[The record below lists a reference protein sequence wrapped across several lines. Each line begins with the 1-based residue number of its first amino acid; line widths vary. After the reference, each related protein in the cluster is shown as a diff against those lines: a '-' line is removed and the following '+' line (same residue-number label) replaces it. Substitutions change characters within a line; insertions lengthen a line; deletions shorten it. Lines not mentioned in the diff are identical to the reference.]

1 MALRFNED
9 EAELSEINVTPFID
23 VILVL
28 LIVFMV
34 AAPLST
40 VDVPVNLPG
49 SSAPAG
55 DRPETP
61 LWLTVTVDRRLILDD
76 TPVSADGLAALLDA
90 RTDGQRDTP
99 VFLRADRSVDYGG
112 LMQVLD
118 ALREAGYL
126 KVALVGLEAAP

>member
-1 MALRFNED
+1 MALRLD
-9 EAELSEINVTPFID
+9 EGDAELSEINVTPFID

-34 AAPLST
+34 AAPFST

-49 SSAPAG
+49 SSAPAS
-55 DRPETP
+55 DRPEEP
-61 LWLTVTVDRRLILDD
+61 LWLTLTAEQSLLLDD
-76 TPVSADGLAALLDA
+76 SPVARDALAAALDA
-90 RTDGQRDTP
+90 QTGGKRETP
-99 VFLRADRSVDYGG
+99 VFLRADRSIDYGA

-118 ALREAGYL
+118 ALRSAGYL

>member
-1 MALRFNED
+1 MALRLD
-9 EAELSEINVTPFID
+9 EGDAELSEINVTPFID

-49 SSAPAG
+49 SSAPMG
-55 DRPETP
+55 DRPDEP
-61 LWLTVTVDRRLILDD
+61 LWLTVTADRRLLLDD
-76 TPVSADGLAALLDA
+76 TTVSGGGLAALLDA
-90 RTDGQRDTP
+90 RTDRQRDTP
-99 VFLRADRSVDYGG
+99 IFLRADRSVDFGA
-112 LMQVLD
+112 LMGVLD
-118 ALREAGYL
+118 QLRAAGYL